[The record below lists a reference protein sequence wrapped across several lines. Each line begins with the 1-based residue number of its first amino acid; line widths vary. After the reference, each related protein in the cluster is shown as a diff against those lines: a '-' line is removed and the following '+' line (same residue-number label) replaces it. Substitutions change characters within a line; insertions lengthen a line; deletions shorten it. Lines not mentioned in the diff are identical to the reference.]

1 VIADLVY
8 VGSMIAPGYNPDVVP
23 ANYLEEPPNSIQV
36 VRDNLQLIR
45 EVLLL
50 PLLFYVLPLR
60 HRVRSHLALLLL
72 QILNPNEDKHQ
83 VQRLIKRLK
92 SEIYPQI
99 DRFISTWR
107 GIGVSLNVLLE
118 DVDAVA

>member
-1 VIADLVY
+1 VV
-8 VGSMIAPGYNPDVVP
+8 APGYNPDVVP

-60 HRVRSHLALLLL
+60 LRVRSHLALLLL